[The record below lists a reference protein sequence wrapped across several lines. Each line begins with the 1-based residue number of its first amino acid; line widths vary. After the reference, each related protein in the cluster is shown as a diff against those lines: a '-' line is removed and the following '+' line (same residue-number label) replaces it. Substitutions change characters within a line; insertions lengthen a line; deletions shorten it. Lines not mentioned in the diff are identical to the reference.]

1 MKQKL
6 RNLSA
11 PANIIFAI
19 LAVFIFIAPLQW
31 SGKVLGLIPGME
43 KADDYLLQAIVE
55 TVVLVI
61 FLGITYIFGL
71 WDIFKENAA
80 GWTRSLYTGGFF
92 IVYCLY
98 AVVSGIYM
106 CFLSEHD
113 DVKAFYNIIF
123 FFIAVCLVGL
133 VEELVF
139 RGVVF
144 NLLLRAFPKTKGGI
158 TGAVVLGGVLFGL
171 MHFSNM
177 GAGVK
182 FSSCL
187 IQVISAGLMGVLFCM
202 IYASTRNF
210 WMLAIFHTVVDMG
223 GLLSSGI
230 FEGGGVTVMLRKSR
244 RIRLEMLY
252 NNVTIIDDEREG
264 AKLAVVSLVLGIC
277 SIIFSFFGYLMGLGI
292 VGMLASKMS
301 KKAKQY
307 NNAIATAG
315 MITSIIGFVL
325 SVICTIGMMVLFA
338 SGIYD
343 RLVNMT
349 M

>member
-19 LAVFIFIAPLQW
+19 LAVFIFIALLQW

-43 KADDYLLQAIVE
+43 NADDYLLQAIVE

-61 FLGITYIFGL
+61 FLGITYLFGL

-106 CFLSEHD
+106 CFLNDHG
-113 DVKAFYNIIF
+113 DVKAFYNILF

-139 RGVVF
+139 RGLVF

-171 MHFSNM
+171 MHFPIWAQ
-177 GAGVK
+177 G
-182 FSSCL
+182 
-187 IQVISAGLMGVLFCM
+187 
-202 IYASTRNF
+202 
-210 WMLAIFHTVVDMG
+210 
-223 GLLSSGI
+223 LSS
-230 FEGGGVTVMLRKSR
+230 
-244 RIRLEMLY
+244 
-252 NNVTIIDDEREG
+252 
-264 AKLAVVSLVLGIC
+264 AVV
-277 SIIFSFFGYLMGLGI
+277 
-292 VGMLASKMS
+292 
-301 KKAKQY
+301 
-307 NNAIATAG
+307 
-315 MITSIIGFVL
+315 
-325 SVICTIGMMVLFA
+325 
-338 SGIYD
+338 
-343 RLVNMT
+343 
-349 M
+349 

>member
-19 LAVFIFIAPLQW
+19 LAVFIFIALLQW

-61 FLGITYIFGL
+61 FLGITYLFGL

-92 IVYCLY
+92 HSLLSVCCCFRYLY
-98 AVVSGIYM
+98 VL
-106 CFLSEHD
+106 LSEHG
-113 DVKAFYNIIF
+113 DVKAFYNILF

-139 RGVVF
+139 RGLVF

-223 GLLSSGI
+223 GLYHR
-230 FEGGGVTVMLRKSR
+230 EYLREAEWPTG
-244 RIRLEMLY
+244 LM
-252 NNVTIIDDEREG
+252 
-264 AKLAVVSLVLGIC
+264 
-277 SIIFSFFGYLMGLGI
+277 SFR
-292 VGMLASKMS
+292 
-301 KKAKQY
+301 Q
-307 NNAIATAG
+307 
-315 MITSIIGFVL
+315 
-325 SVICTIGMMVLFA
+325 
-338 SGIYD
+338 
-343 RLVNMT
+343 
-349 M
+349 

>member
-19 LAVFIFIAPLQW
+19 LAVFLFIAPLQW

-61 FLGITYIFGL
+61 FLASHIYLGCGIFLRKMQQDGQ
-71 WDIFKENAA
+71 EA
-80 GWTRSLYTGGFF
+80 YTQ
-92 IVYCLY
+92 
-98 AVVSGIYM
+98 AVFHSVLFVCC
-106 CFLSEHD
+106 CFRHLFVLLGEHG

-171 MHFSNM
+171 MHFPIWAQ
-177 GAGVK
+177 G
-182 FSSCL
+182 
-187 IQVISAGLMGVLFCM
+187 
-202 IYASTRNF
+202 
-210 WMLAIFHTVVDMG
+210 
-223 GLLSSGI
+223 LSS
-230 FEGGGVTVMLRKSR
+230 
-244 RIRLEMLY
+244 
-252 NNVTIIDDEREG
+252 
-264 AKLAVVSLVLGIC
+264 AVV
-277 SIIFSFFGYLMGLGI
+277 
-292 VGMLASKMS
+292 
-301 KKAKQY
+301 
-307 NNAIATAG
+307 
-315 MITSIIGFVL
+315 
-325 SVICTIGMMVLFA
+325 
-338 SGIYD
+338 
-343 RLVNMT
+343 
-349 M
+349 

>member
-19 LAVFIFIAPLQW
+19 LAVFLFIAPLQW

-61 FLGITYIFGL
+61 FLGITYLFGL

-98 AVVSGIYM
+98 AVVSGIYL
-106 CFLSEHD
+106 CFLGEHG

-144 NLLLRAFPKTKGGI
+144 NLLLRAFPKT
-158 TGAVVLGGVLFGL
+158 
-171 MHFSNM
+171 
-177 GAGVK
+177 
-182 FSSCL
+182 
-187 IQVISAGLMGVLFCM
+187 
-202 IYASTRNF
+202 
-210 WMLAIFHTVVDMG
+210 D
-223 GLLSSGI
+223 
-230 FEGGGVTVMLRKSR
+230 RKS
-244 RIRLEMLY
+244 
-252 NNVTIIDDEREG
+252 
-264 AKLAVVSLVLGIC
+264 VV
-277 SIIFSFFGYLMGLGI
+277 
-292 VGMLASKMS
+292 
-301 KKAKQY
+301 
-307 NNAIATAG
+307 
-315 MITSIIGFVL
+315 
-325 SVICTIGMMVLFA
+325 
-338 SGIYD
+338 
-343 RLVNMT
+343 
-349 M
+349 